1 MKTDKQ
7 LLQLNKNDLLKE
19 YRKLE
24 SSMNNKEESMNN
36 KEESS
41 NLSLDEAIKVVEQ
54 NNMIVKGKTSY
65 NF

>member
-7 LLQLNKNDLLKE
+7 LLQLTKTELLSE

-24 SSMNNKEESMNN
+24 KSKTNHEIT
-36 KEESS
+36 
-41 NLSLDEAIKVVEQ
+41 LDKAIE
-54 NNMIVKGKTSY
+54 IVKNNGYVVKPKTSY

>member
-24 SSMNNKEESMNN
+24 ETKTNNEIQ
-36 KEESS
+36 
-41 NLSLDEAIKVVEQ
+41 LDEAIKVVK
-54 NNMIVKGKTSY
+54 NNGYVVKPKTSY
-65 NF
+65 DF

>member
-1 MKTDKQ
+1 MSKLTDKQ

-24 SSMNNKEESMNN
+24 ESMNN
-36 KEESS
+36 KEETA
-41 NLSLDEAIKVVEQ
+41 NLSLEEAIKVVEQ

-65 NF
+65 HF

>member
-1 MKTDKQ
+1 MKKLTDKQ

-24 SSMNNKEESMNN
+24 SSMNNKEES
-36 KEESS
+36 S

-54 NNMIVKGKTSY
+54 HNMIVKGKTSY
-65 NF
+65 QF

>member
-24 SSMNNKEESMNN
+24 ESMNN
-36 KEESS
+36 KEASS
-41 NLSLDEAIKVVEQ
+41 NLSLEEAIKVVQ
-54 NNMIVKGKTSY
+54 QHNMIVKEKTSY
-65 NF
+65 RF

>member
-24 SSMNNKEESMNN
+24 LSK
-36 KEESS
+36 S
-41 NLSLDEAIKVVEQ
+41 NHVITLNEAIE
-54 NNMIVKGKTSY
+54 IVKSNGYVVKSKTSY
-65 NF
+65 EF